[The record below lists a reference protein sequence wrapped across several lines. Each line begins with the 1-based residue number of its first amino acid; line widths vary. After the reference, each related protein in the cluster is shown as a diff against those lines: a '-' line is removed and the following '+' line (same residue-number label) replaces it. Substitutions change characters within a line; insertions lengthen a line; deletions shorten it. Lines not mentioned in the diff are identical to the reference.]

1 MKKLFEI
8 LFLKN
13 LYCFVYVYVYVYQ
26 NVEHFPVKIVASKNE
41 YKRMYLDFKKGVI
54 LMHIE

>member
-1 MKKLFEI
+1 MKTLFEI
-8 LFLKN
+8 LFLKI

-26 NVEHFPVKIVASKNE
+26 NVEHLVASKNE